1 MDHNQGGRKLLL
13 GKKYLTCVCIGFPPK
28 RSAGTR
34 RPLPRKMIKIP
45 VRREE
50 LVIERKYLIPD
61 EAGTDLR
68 VESTRYVLREERL
81 HYQVR
86 PFDIQTVRID
96 KRSVQG
102 FHPTEVTLKK
112 EILALKVMKVLLQGL
127 SMGKLLPFTMI
138 GDRIRFSN
146 ESAGPSGKGTR
157 S

>member
-13 GKKYLTCVCIGFPPK
+13 REEVPDLRLHWIPTEEVSWHTETI
-28 RSAGTR
+28 TEE
-34 RPLPRKMIKIP
+34 KMIKIP

-81 HYQVR
+81 HYQVC

-112 EILALKVMKVLLQGL
+112 EILALK
-127 SMGKLLPFTMI
+127 
-138 GDRIRFSN
+138 SN
-146 ESAGPSGKGTR
+146 EGIATGTVNG
-157 S
+157 

>member
-13 GKKYLTCVCIGFPPK
+13 REEVPDLRLHWIPTEEVSWHTETITEEKT
-28 RSAGTR
+28 
-34 RPLPRKMIKIP
+34 IKIP

-81 HYQVR
+81 HYQVC

-102 FHPTEVTLKK
+102 FHPTGVTLKK
-112 EILALKVMKVLLQGL
+112 EILAIKRDEGV
-127 SMGKLLPFTMI
+127 TT
-138 GDRIRFSN
+138 
-146 ESAGPSGKGTR
+146 GTVNG
-157 S
+157 